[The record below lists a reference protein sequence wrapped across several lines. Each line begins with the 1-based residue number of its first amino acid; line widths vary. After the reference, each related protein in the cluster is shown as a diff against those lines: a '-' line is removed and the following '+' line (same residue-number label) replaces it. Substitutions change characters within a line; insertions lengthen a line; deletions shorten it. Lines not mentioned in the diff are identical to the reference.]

1 MYIWP
6 SHIAKSKVVSLHQWA
21 PNLSTA
27 DLTSFRWLKYF
38 FIGLVALV
46 HHHSSDLVIS
56 LVFGD
61 GVFKSILNAVQMKMT
76 KWKTMQMITIMK
88 KTLQKA
94 GYLSWPPSNI
104 WLRHRPQH
112 EEAARQPVVIC
123 VAPVQTKTQTRIHT
137 LKHKLLDTDCAII
150 LTLLKKLLIR
160 PLALNI

>member
-1 MYIWP
+1 MYIWR

-27 DLTSFRWLKYF
+27 DLTSVRWLK
-38 FIGLVALV
+38 
-46 HHHSSDLVIS
+46 HWCS
-56 LVFGD
+56 LVFIGGHWWSLMASSGLAIAD
-61 GVFKSILNAVQMKMT
+61 WVFESMLNAVQM
-76 KWKTMQMITIMK
+76 QMITIIK
-88 KTLQKA
+88 KTLQRA

-112 EEAARQPVVIC
+112 GEAARQPVVIC